1 MLVLASKKR
10 GKNFLRNVGMS
21 TLLLGSRRVAL
32 MLGELDVVMVEIGI
46 LENMGKWVKLG
57 QTKRGK
63 NRNGGDAGVQE
74 DLSAHSCLT

>member
-1 MLVLASKKR
+1 
-10 GKNFLRNVGMS
+10 
-21 TLLLGSRRVAL
+21 

-46 LENMGKWVKLG
+46 LENMGKWVKLA
-57 QTKRGK
+57 QTKRGQ